1 MLGSISRSLP
11 DFWSLEINIVPEN
24 SQTFIRP
31 PLFNSLHAASLFW
44 SICEYTSLGVGL
56 SVPVDFSREMCW
68 GIDVTYIYFL
78 WTCMVFI
85 SSALSN
91 LFPSMQSCSLSF
103 KAVFFL
109 FTCPFVLPKMHIDL
123 NFIGMLS
130 FSFCSFLQMTLWTY
144 W

>member
-56 SVPVDFSREMCW
+56 SVPVDFSKEKC
-68 GIDVTYIYFL
+68 
-78 WTCMVFI
+78 
-85 SSALSN
+85 AE
-91 LFPSMQSCSLSF
+91 
-103 KAVFFL
+103 A
-109 FTCPFVLPKMHIDL
+109 
-123 NFIGMLS
+123 
-130 FSFCSFLQMTLWTY
+130 
-144 W
+144 